1 MLHLV
6 LAICRVDV
14 NRSRRAEG
22 WDRTA
27 RIIGGTLIAALNW
40 HDYASAEAILIIA
53 GIMVAEYALGRL
65 RRMLN

>member
-14 NRSRRAEG
+14 NRRRRAEG

-27 RIIGGTLIAALNW
+27 RIIGGTLITALIW
-40 HDYASAEAILIIA
+40 HDYASA
-53 GIMVAEYALGRL
+53 
-65 RRMLN
+65 